1 MIDLTRTA
9 SLTTNCN
16 WLMMKLLAV
25 KRIPE
30 IIDRVTPEQNPV
42 KSDKNKSS

>member
-1 MIDLTRTA
+1 MMHLTRTA
-9 SLTTNCN
+9 SLTTTWN

-25 KRIPE
+25 KSIPE

-42 KSDKNKSS
+42 KSNESM